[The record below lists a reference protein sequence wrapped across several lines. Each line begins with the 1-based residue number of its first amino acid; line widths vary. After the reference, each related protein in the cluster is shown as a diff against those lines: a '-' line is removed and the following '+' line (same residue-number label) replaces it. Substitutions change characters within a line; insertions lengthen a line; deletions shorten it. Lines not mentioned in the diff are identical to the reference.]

1 MMEED
6 VLLKRLALPLLGT
19 TLMAA
24 PALAQTNPPAG
35 SPPAAGQSST
45 MSTGNFMTQMQPGHW
60 RASKLEG
67 LNVYNNNDEK
77 IGDISELI
85 VDNSGKIQA
94 VVVGVGGFL
103 GIGERDVAIP
113 FEQIRFVNEPRATAT
128 TATTGTTGATGTAA
142 GPTGTTAPSGTVA
155 APTSPNAPATATAP
169 ATAPA
174 TTGAAPAGQTAAGA
188 AARTGPDHAVL
199 TTNMTKDQ
207 LRAVPEFRYTR

>member
-1 MMEED
+1 M
-6 VLLKRLALPLLGT
+6 LLKRLAVPLLGT

-24 PALAQTNPPAG
+24 PALAQTTQPAG
-35 SPPAAGQSST
+35 SPPAAGQSAT
-45 MSTGNFMTQMQPGHW
+45 MSTGNMTQMQPGQW
-60 RASKLEG
+60 RASDLEG
-67 LNVYNNNDEK
+67 LNVYNQNNEN

-113 FEQIRFVNEPRATAT
+113 FEQIRFVNEPRAT
-128 TATTGTTGATGTAA
+128 TATTGTTGATGTTA
-142 GPTGTTAPSGTVA
+142 GTTGTTAPSGTVA
-155 APTSPNAPATATAP
+155 APTSPNAPATAPAP
-169 ATAPA
+169 ATTAPA

-199 TTNMTKDQ
+199 TTTMTKDQ
-207 LRAVPEFRYTR
+207 LQAVPEFRYTR